1 MQRGCSRQEFGMLQR
16 EMFLVES
23 EDKMVSRKLL
33 QSRARRMKPTPA
45 DFDVFRLLHK
55 HAIRPANELQLRKG
69 QFASTCPAL
78 IPVLINIF
86 ADREGTNSSQHS
98 QFPIPSSSLAR
109 MGSRISQSEPLWWV
123 DQGDILK
130 NLAATALCIR
140 QCPLFLPAL
149 PLRAQ
154 IVTCDYCTFAINTAR
169 LSPI

>member
-45 DFDVFRLLHK
+45 DFDVFRLLYK

-69 QFASTCPAL
+69 RLVQFASTCPAL

-86 ADREGTNSSQHS
+86 ADREDANSSQHS
-98 QFPIPSSSLAR
+98 QFPVPSSSLAR
-109 MGSRISQSEPLWWV
+109 MGSRIPQSEPLWWV
-123 DQGDILK
+123 DRGT
-130 NLAATALCIR
+130 ATALCIR
-140 QCPLFLPAL
+140 QPPQRPLFLPAL

-154 IVTCDYCTFAINTAR
+154 IATCDYRTFAINTTR

>member
-1 MQRGCSRQEFGMLQR
+1 MLQR

-45 DFDVFRLLHK
+45 DFDVSRLLHK

-69 QFASTCPAL
+69 RLVQFASTCPAL

-109 MGSRISQSEPLWWV
+109 MGSRIPQSEPLWWV

-140 QCPLFLPAL
+140 QPLQRPLFLPAL

-154 IVTCDYCTFAINTAR
+154 IATCDYCTFAINTTR